1 MPTQDKNSFHIR
13 GALQINSLTLNLT
26 KAQQLLK
33 TSTHKLKNSSSQK
46 LKLLSFILR
55 YCSNFRSVL
64 AKVLVKKLVKSHYFY
79 PLTPWGLSIF
89 KPKTCILHHLAFL
102 VWLLTHI
109 FSSPNTCFQPLK
121 TYFLMVILPLLAMW
135 FMVLKG
141 FVYTIAVDDYT
152 FRLAFCS
159 IQHRVQHKN
168 ALRLAP
174 KRTLFCTKTHC
185 IQHQNTL
192 RFAPFHPAFSHKQPQ
207 MWYKWQ
213 SF

>member
-1 MPTQDKNSFHIR
+1 MAYK
-13 GALQINSLTLNLT
+13 LT
-26 KAQQLLK
+26 KAQRLPK
-33 TSTHKLKNSSSQK
+33 TSTHQLKNSSSRK
-46 LKLLSFILR
+46 LKFLSFILQ
-55 YCSNFRSVL
+55 CSSNFRSVL
-64 AKVLVKKLVKSHYFY
+64 AKIWVKKLVKSHYFY
-79 PLTPWGLSIF
+79 PLTPWSLSIF
-89 KPKTCILHHLAFL
+89 KLKTCILHHLAFL
-102 VWLLTHI
+102 VWLLTRI

-121 TYFLMVILPLLAMW
+121 TYFLMVIFPFIAMC

-141 FVYTIAVDDYT
+141 FVYTIAVDDYA

-159 IQHRVQHKN
+159 IQHRVQHQN

-174 KRTLFCTKTHC
+174 KRTLFCTKTHP

-207 MWYKWQ
+207 MWYKWR

>member
-1 MPTQDKNSFHIR
+1 MAYK
-13 GALQINSLTLNLT
+13 LT
-26 KAQQLLK
+26 KAQRLPK
-33 TSTHKLKNSSSQK
+33 TSTHQLKNSPSRK
-46 LKLLSFILR
+46 LKFLSFILQ
-55 YCSNFRSVL
+55 CSSSFRSVL
-64 AKVLVKKLVKSHYFY
+64 AKILVKKLVKSHYFY

-102 VWLLTHI
+102 VWLLTRI

-121 TYFLMVILPLLAMW
+121 TYFLMVIFPFLAMC

-141 FVYTIAVDDYT
+141 FVYTIVVDVYA

-159 IQHRVQHKN
+159 ILHRVQHHN

-185 IQHQNTL
+185 ILRQNALHLAANSPKCGTNGD
-192 RFAPFHPAFSHKQPQ
+192 
-207 MWYKWQ
+207 
-213 SF
+213 SFK